1 MDVSKNGTLTK
12 SMIITGHDRNLNLR
26 NCEKFERVW
35 EKRPDP
41 NRKTA
46 PNHLRVI
53 LDPTGT
59 VAATSSTDRQ
69 ISIFESETGK
79 LLCKA
84 QCGEI
89 TTGMCFSQNGKH
101 LISTSSLG
109 VIYIWKLPDVVTQL
123 LLKYKEKINRLGDLN
138 LHQIEEEEFEDSIAK
153 KVAAKPPVS
162 SIMSKGLVSAKTAD
176 SSDQPQS
183 AVVANDIQDVLAQI
197 GAVNNVVRQIED
209 NKTSQA
215 VPVPRETEAS
225 NSSMA

>member
-1 MDVSKNGTLTK
+1 MDVSKSGSLVK

-26 NCEKFERVW
+26 NCDNFERVW

-41 NRKTA
+41 SRKTA
-46 PNHLRVI
+46 PNHLKVI
-53 LDPTGT
+53 LDATGT

-69 ISIFESETGK
+69 ISLFESGTGK

-123 LLKYKEKINRLGDLN
+123 LIKYKEKTNRAGGLN

-153 KVAAKPPVS
+153 KVVERPPV
-162 SIMSKGLVSAKTAD
+162 TA
-176 SSDQPQS
+176 QS
-183 AVVANDIQDVLAQI
+183 N
-197 GAVNNVVRQIED
+197 G
-209 NKTSQA
+209 
-215 VPVPRETEAS
+215 
-225 NSSMA
+225 